1 MYLRIKNKPKT
12 SLPELEVLGWG
23 VDVDG
28 AAVPGTILLVVAVV
42 VGAVTTEEDL
52 ISSKSSSGIDLL
64 IGYSQSGASK

>member
-1 MYLRIKNKPKT
+1 MYLRIKNKPKNL
-12 SLPELEVLGWG
+12 LPELEVLGWG

-28 AAVPGTILLVVAVV
+28 AAVPGTILLVVAAV